1 MAVFIVLWPYLLTT
15 KLRCLQKNNIG
26 HTIIHIKNGQNLFN
40 NIYRYNMAISVLK
53 FPGEGCKIAQIL
65 AKNNYTLVAVLN
77 SNSNSIYVSSE
88 SAALL
93 GKNCEKPNTIHRSD
107 NKVATILIEIMSLH
121 FVSRI
126 FLKKNISIQEKI
138 ME

>member
-1 MAVFIVLWPYLLTT
+1 MDRIYSITSIGIIWQYQFSSFQEKDA
-15 KLRCLQKNNIG
+15 KLDR
-26 HTIIHIKNGQNLFN
+26 F
-40 NIYRYNMAISVLK
+40 
-53 FPGEGCKIAQIL
+53 L

-126 FLKKNISIQEKI
+126 FLKKNISI
-138 ME
+138 